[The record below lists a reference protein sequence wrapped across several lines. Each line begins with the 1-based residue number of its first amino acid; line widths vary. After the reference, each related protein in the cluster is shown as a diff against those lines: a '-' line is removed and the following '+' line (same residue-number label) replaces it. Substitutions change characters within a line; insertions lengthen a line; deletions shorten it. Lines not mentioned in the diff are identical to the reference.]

1 MQLWL
6 VTPAVSSA
14 WKCTVHA
21 RGMLN
26 KSNKWLMTWCWHLS
40 ADDKSQL
47 RIVRSNEGEKVSGKE
62 DENGRNSHKLS
73 SRSLQVLQHWTD
85 LLRSEPRATRFRPG
99 GATTKETINY
109 DFTPPSFPLFLSLL
123 PNKYDGW
130 VISVSQKHERLSG
143 VLWCP
148 TAWISCLVLWW
159 CAWNPDELTYCSSHS
174 IQHGGPLNTL
184 HIRFNTL
191 VFALIASVFYFTL
204 LKAIPHR
211 AMAKAI
217 TKKILYLF
225 HFTSWCSSKAFD
237 TCTTCLNYF

>member
-1 MQLWL
+1 MI
-6 VTPAVSSA
+6 
-14 WKCTVHA
+14 
-21 RGMLN
+21 
-26 KSNKWLMTWCWHLS
+26 KSHL
-40 ADDKSQL
+40 Q
-47 RIVRSNEGEKVSGKE
+47 IVRSNEGEKVSRKE
-62 DENGRNSHKLS
+62 DENGRNSHKRS

-109 DFTPPSFPLFLSLL
+109 DFTPPSFPLFLSFILSCQT
-123 PNKYDGW
+123 NMMDG
-130 VISVSQKHERLSG
+130 VISVSEKHERLSG

-191 VFALIASVFYFTL
+191 FFALIASYVYFTL
-204 LKAIPHR
+204 
-211 AMAKAI
+211 
-217 TKKILYLF
+217 
-225 HFTSWCSSKAFD
+225 
-237 TCTTCLNYF
+237 